1 MEGATKM
8 LSDRQIDNYC
18 DVLLWA
24 LRTARKKRYCK
35 GDVILVRCDLG
46 AVKMAEILHA
56 KLLDRGVNPVLR
68 LGMTPKMEKDFFS
81 KANKRQLI
89 FQPPGEKELYDHLN
103 GTIYLNAPD
112 ALTHLADVDSR
123 RIGKVAIARKPLRDI
138 LDRRE
143 EKGEFGWT
151 LCMFPTR
158 ELAKQAGLSMK
169 QYETQVIRACYLD
182 EDEPVRRWGDIFRD
196 AMAIKKWLSRMSV
209 QALHIE
215 SDRMDLF
222 IKPGERRRWVG
233 MTGHNIP
240 SFEIFLSPDWRS
252 TEGVFYANQASYR
265 NGNYVEG
272 VRLVFKK
279 GSVIKA
285 EAAKGE
291 GFVHKY
297 IGSDK
302 GSGRVGE
309 FSLTDKRFSRISRFM
324 ANTLYDENYGGLYG
338 NCHLA
343 LGSSY
348 SDSYSGDPSKL
359 TKAIKNKL
367 GFNDSAIH
375 WDLVNTENKRVTAHL
390 YGGEKRVVYEDGM
403 FTY

>member
-1 MEGATKM
+1 M

-24 LRTARKKRYCK
+24 LRTARKKTYRK
-35 GDVILVRCDLG
+35 GDVILIRYDLP
-46 AVKMAEILHA
+46 ALSMVETLQA
-56 KLLDRGVNPVLR
+56 KLLGMGMNPVLR
-68 LGMTPKMEKDFFS
+68 LGMTPRMEKDFFT
-81 KANKRQLI
+81 KADKGQLV
-89 FQPPGEKELYDHLN
+89 FQPPGEKELYNHLN
-103 GTIYLNAPD
+103 GSIYLSAPE

-151 LCMFPTR
+151 LCLFPTR

-169 QYETQVIRACYLD
+169 QYETQVIRACHL
-182 EDEPVRRWGDIFRD
+182 EEEEPVRKWKNIFGD
-196 AMAIKKWLSRMSV
+196 AVAIKAWLNRMSIR
-209 QALHIE
+209 ALHIE
-215 SDRMDLF
+215 SDHTDLF
-222 IKPGERRRWVG
+222 VEPGERRRWVG

-240 SFEIFLSPDWRS
+240 SFEIFLSPDWRG
-252 TEGVFYANQASYR
+252 TEGVFYADQPSYR
-265 NGNYVEG
+265 NGNYVEN

-285 EAAKGE
+285 EAARG
-291 GFVHKY
+291 GSFVRKY
-297 IGSDK
+297 IGSDE
-302 GSGRVGE
+302 GAGRAGE

-348 SDSYSGDPSKL
+348 SDTYSGDASRL
-359 TKAIKNKL
+359 TRAMKKRL

-375 WDLVNTENKRVTAHL
+375 WDLVNTERKRVTAHL
-390 YGGEKRVVYEDGM
+390 RGGEKRVIYEEGM
-403 FTY
+403 FRY